1 MNTHSSLLFS
11 HAVASF
17 ALFAFGADSVA
28 ATISDN
34 FSGTYPGG
42 GSGWAGD
49 WNYRHFRTTSP
60 DSKAEYRNINPLPGS
75 DNYLNVRYNYNVSGS
90 GGYSAVSRPF
100 DTTVVDNQ
108 QAHKVSFD
116 FRLDFVTHWDNSRE
130 RIAFFASSQAVSRSA
145 AYNATTTNTWGLSYD
160 GANGWTVIESD
171 GAGGIRFVSPTV
183 QFQSAADASTVYSIA
198 LNIDPTSR
206 SFTVSIS
213 DGDRTENWNNA
224 SFSFINPAATASGN
238 HLQFY
243 AESRTGVQTEY
254 SLANL
259 RVEQIPEP
267 GAAALAGI
275 TVAGLGLRGWLQK
288 NKAQR
293 SK

>member
-1 MNTHSSLLFS
+1 MNTHSSPLFS
-11 HAVASF
+11 HAVALS
-17 ALFAFGADSVA
+17 ALFALGTSGIA
-28 ATISDN
+28 AVISDN

-49 WNYRHFRTTSP
+49 WNYRHYRTTAP

-75 DNYLNVRYNYNVSGS
+75 DNYLNVRYNYNVDSS
-90 GGYSAVSRPF
+90 GGYSIVSRPF

-116 FRLDFVTHWDNSRE
+116 FRLDFATHWNNEAE
-130 RIAFFASSQAVSRSA
+130 RIAFFAASQAVSRNA

-171 GAGGIRFVSPTV
+171 GAGGIRFVSPSV
-183 QFQSAADASTVYSIA
+183 QFQSAANASTVYSIT

-206 SFTVSIS
+206 SFTVSIT
-213 DGDRTENWNNA
+213 DGDRTENWDNTAFN
-224 SFSFINPAATASGN
+224 FINPAATASGN
-238 HLQFY
+238 HLHFY
-243 AESRTGVQTEY
+243 AHSRRGVQTEY

-259 RVEQIPEP
+259 HVDQIPEP
-267 GAAALAGI
+267 STTALAGI
-275 TVAGLGLRGWLQK
+275 TVAGLGLRGWFQK
-288 NKAQR
+288 SKAQ
-293 SK
+293 KAK